1 MLNAIIGSI
10 SHTIIPFIAQT
21 KITRESWPILAT
33 TYAKPSRGCIKQAKS
48 HLKLIT
54 KGFDSVTS
62 FLQSIKAKVDEF
74 ALFGAPLD
82 AEDLTNKI
90 LDGLGEEYRDLTLV
104 VQARDMPI
112 TFEELHEKL
121 LNFEASAITPKPD
134 PLQFPTTTNPTSRNP
149 TPWPSPAPQAP
160 TIIHGVPPTA
170 TKTGI
175 LLHKPATSPH
185 LKVIAYLNHTWV
197 IAKSVGYK
205 DIQQNSVPHFG

>member
-1 MLNAIIGSI
+1 MAYPGHHLRQAFSWL
-10 SHTIIPFIAQT
+10 HQT
-21 KITRESWPILAT
+21 GQ
-33 TYAKPSRGCIKQAKS
+33 KPPQAN
-48 HLKLIT
+48 HQ
-54 KGFDSVTS
+54 GFDSVTS

-160 TIIHGVPPTA
+160 TIIHGAPPTA

-185 LKVIAYLNHTWV
+185 LKDIHTGATLLKDNTKDGVYEW
-197 IAKSVGYK
+197 SVFPPLLAFSSIK
-205 DIQQNSVPHFG
+205 TTLSEWH